1 MKKLLTIIILWFQIG
16 FSQNDCTN
24 DIPRQG
30 SYQYLDILI
39 QGKGINHFESNG
51 KCDMTVKVISQNKTI
66 IIIDPLNDYE
76 QSFDIKGCFIN
87 DSDLVYQCW
96 LPNTKKTCLFVFGA
110 NQYFYTFTV
119 KYGNPPIVW
128 RAKQYKNNN

>member
-1 MKKLLTIIILWFQIG
+1 MKILSIMILWFQISY
-16 FSQNDCTN
+16 SQCDH

-39 QGKGINHFESNG
+39 QGKGNNHYEPNG
-51 KCDMTVKVISQNKTI
+51 KCDMTVKVISQDKI
-66 IIIDPLNDYE
+66 ITIIDPLNDYE
-76 QSFDIKGCFIN
+76 QTFDIKDCLMN

-96 LPNTKKTCLFVFGA
+96 LPNSKKTCLFVFGA
-110 NQYFYTFTV
+110 NRDFYTFTV
-119 KYGNPPIVW
+119 KYGEPPVVW